1 MRKQIINPETQN
13 VSASAEVWL
22 DMPSLA
28 RVEITTEDA
37 AHPIEAALT
46 AGDGRG
52 WRATQGGEQTIRLL
66 FDEPQAVKRIK
77 LLFLEEQQSRT
88 QEFVLR
94 WSPDG
99 GQSYWDIV
107 RQQYNFSP
115 PGMTRELEEYTV
127 DLIGVTGSLLKKA

>member
-1 MRKQIINPETQN
+1 MRKQIVNPETQN
-13 VSASAEVWL
+13 IPASTAAWL
-22 DMPSLA
+22 DLPSLA

-37 AHPIEAALT
+37 EHPIEAALT
-46 AGDGRG
+46 SGDGRG

-66 FDEPQAVKRIK
+66 FDEPQTVKRIQ
-77 LLFLEEQQSRT
+77 LLFLEAQQPRT

-99 GQSYWDIV
+99 GQSYRDIV
-107 RQQYNFSP
+107 RQQCNFSP